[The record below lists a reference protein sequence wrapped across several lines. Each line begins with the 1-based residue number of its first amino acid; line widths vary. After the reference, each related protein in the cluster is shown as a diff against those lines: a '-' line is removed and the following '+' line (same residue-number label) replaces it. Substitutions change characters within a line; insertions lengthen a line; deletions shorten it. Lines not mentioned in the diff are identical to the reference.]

1 MKDVIVSNEMDFIN
15 AFNTL
20 SSLWRD
26 KKWLRI
32 NVSTKRTRSGPQNN
46 ALHLFFR
53 NLAEDLNNAG
63 YPSQIG
69 FAGRPNTIEVD
80 WTEQSVKE
88 LWKAIQNA
96 MFPDT
101 AGRTSHLERGQINMV
116 YDVLYAHLTKI
127 TDGTVRTAFPSCE
140 GPMLGKVYAE
150 KRGG

>member
-1 MKDVIVSNEMDFIN
+1 MKDVIVSTEMDFIN

-53 NLAEDLNNAG
+53 NLAE
-63 YPSQIG
+63 
-69 FAGRPNTIEVD
+69 EVD

-101 AGRTSHLERGQINMV
+101 AGKTSHLERGQINMV

-140 GPMLGKVYAE
+140 GPMLADTE